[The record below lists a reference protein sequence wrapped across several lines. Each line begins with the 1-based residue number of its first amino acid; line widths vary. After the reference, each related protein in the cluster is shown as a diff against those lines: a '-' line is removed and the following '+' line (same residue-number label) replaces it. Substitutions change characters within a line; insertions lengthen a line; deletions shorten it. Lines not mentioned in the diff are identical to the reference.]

1 MIKLSTKCRYGVR
14 LMVNLASHYKKG
26 TEAVILKNISEEEE
40 ISVRYLEQIIIP
52 LRVSRLLKS
61 IRGAG
66 GGYMLAK
73 HPSKIT
79 LNEILEVLEG
89 PICFVDCV
97 DDEDYCD
104 RISTCATYEI
114 WKEASVLLRDYF
126 QKTTL
131 QDLVDI
137 AEKKIRQKKKH

>member
-26 TEAVILKNISEEEE
+26 TEAVILKKISEEEE
-40 ISVRYLEQIIIP
+40 ISVRYSEQIIIP
-52 LRVSRLLKS
+52 LRVNKLVKS

-66 GGYMLAK
+66 GGYILAK

-79 LNEILEVLEG
+79 LNEIIEVLEG

-104 RISTCATYEI
+104 RIPICATYEI
-114 WKEASVLLRDYF
+114 WKDVSFILRDYF

-131 QDLVDI
+131 QDLIDI
-137 AEKKIRQKKKH
+137 AEKKLGQKKKH